1 MNTRQEDAEVAP
13 PSIVAHV
20 KCACAMLKCS
30 CSITYMVIKAE
41 VEILPASVFH
51 ILTEY
56 IQKQTCA
63 KWIPQDE

>member
-41 VEILPASVFH
+41 VEILPASVFC
-51 ILTEY
+51 IFVKGVKDMFEVDSVCFE
-56 IQKQTCA
+56 Q
-63 KWIPQDE
+63 